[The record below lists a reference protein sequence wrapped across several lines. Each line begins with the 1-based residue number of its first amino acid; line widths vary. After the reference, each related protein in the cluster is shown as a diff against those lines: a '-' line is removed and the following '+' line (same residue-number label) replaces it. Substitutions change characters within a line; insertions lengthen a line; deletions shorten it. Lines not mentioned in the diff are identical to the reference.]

1 MATARRAYTSE
12 YTPDFAAARMP
23 QPQPE
28 RVRRTRQ
35 RPEQAQRPS
44 GKPERDVIMT
54 PAVLRALIVAS
65 VVMGLLLIC
74 MVLVSAHA
82 AELQY
87 SINQVRN
94 ENSAIQSEID
104 MLSMEIDSGTGIETL
119 ETFAT
124 GELDMHYPSD
134 NESIVLSDVEP
145 YDGSL
150 ADLIKQKA
158 YA

>member
-12 YTPDFAAARMP
+12 YTTDFAAARMP

-150 ADLIKQKA
+150 AGLIKQKA